1 MSYQELT
8 MPYHVDCRDSQPRWQ
23 KKSLATLLLPLILLP
38 ARPLY
43 ATTPADTLYS
53 VHIPP
58 GSLGNSLS
66 HFAAQTG
73 TALSFDPNLTN
84 GLTAPSLNGSFSAHQ
99 GLVQLLTGSH
109 LQLSQRTDGSY
120 TLVKMTK
127 KMVNEGVVV
136 LNPLT
141 VAGNRG
147 YSGNEPL
154 RFDSTTIKG
163 KDIEK
168 FGVIHPVDIFK
179 TTPGVLSGEARSSGS
194 LDVNIRG
201 LQGQGRVLTTV
212 DGASNQTALYRGY
225 QGVSNR
231 SFIDPDFIGRVDISK
246 GPTGKGGM
254 GAIGGTVE
262 IKTIEA
268 SDILLD
274 GQKVGLRLK
283 GSLLNNHSNPD
294 DYQRNDWASPSK
306 TSLFDAKNRTG
317 SIVFAIAEP
326 SYELLFGASQRKRGN
341 YHSGK
346 HGPGA
351 KKRGMPGYLCES
363 DPQDCRIPQFSE
375 QMAGYSLYAM
385 GDTVPN
391 TSEDSQ
397 SLLGKGKVRFGDGH
411 EISTIISHYQNLYG
425 ESYVADMANLSQTF
439 MILEQGPLTRL
450 NMNRHSLNYKWEP
463 ASNPWINLDIGVWQ
477 TRVNDRPRTANN
489 TLGDKKFMRTIGMN
503 LSNTSLFELSMQ
515 DIELNYGTSFIRE
528 RTGPSAG
535 KWKYAVNREGE
546 RKEGRFFLNGN
557 YMLADRLTLMGGW
570 DFKSYQIEDDSPAR
584 PGSSWLP
591 QLTSGKVNNK
601 RDHAHGYWV
610 GTKLELN
617 HETALH
623 AKYTYAPRFPSMVEG
638 IRGYMMSVDDH
649 IKPEISKNIE
659 VGLTSRFQNIIAQN
673 DSFDIKM
680 SYFDNRVKD
689 YISRAWMDDYWSM
702 YISNI
707 KEAKFAG
714 LELASVYHSDHFDA
728 RLSMNYY
735 TKVKFCTENEGCIAR
750 SLPSDYATNHI
761 PPKYAVSLDLTQRF
775 LNDNVSANAR
785 VSHYG
790 QRSVPAGKPG
800 RGSAPLLAPI
810 IWRPATV
817 ADISLTARINKH
829 VEFEFGVDN
838 VFDKYYIQPLSLG
851 YIPSPGR
858 TFRAGI
864 TTYF

>member
-1 MSYQELT
+1 
-8 MPYHVDCRDSQPRWQ
+8 MPYHINCPGSQPCWQ
-23 KKSLATLLLPLILLP
+23 KKPLTILLLPLMLLSAP
-38 ARPLY
+38 SLY
-43 ATTPADTLYS
+43 ATTPTDPLYS
-53 VHIPP
+53 VNIPA

-66 HFAAQTG
+66 RFAAQTG

-84 GLTAPSLNGSFSAHQ
+84 GLTAPSLNGSFTARQ
-99 GLVQLLTGSH
+99 GLVQLLTGCH
-109 LQLSQRTDGSY
+109 LRLSQRDDGSY
-120 TLVKMTK
+120 TLVKMAKNMT
-127 KMVNEGVVV
+127 NHGVIE
-136 LNPLT
+136 LDPLT

-147 YSGNEPL
+147 YTGNEPL

-179 TTPGVLSGEARSSGS
+179 ITPGVLSGEARSSGS

-254 GAIGGTVE
+254 GAIGGVVE

-268 SDILLD
+268 SDILLE

-294 DYQRNDWASPSK
+294 DYQRNDWPSPAK
-306 TSLFDAKNRTG
+306 TSFFDARNRTG
-317 SIVFAIAEP
+317 SIVFAVAEP
-326 SYELLFGASQRKRGN
+326 SYELLFGAAQRKRGN

-351 KKRGMPGYLCES
+351 KERGMPGYLCES
-363 DPQDCRIPQFSE
+363 DPQDCHIPQFSE

-385 GDTVPN
+385 GDAVPN

-397 SLLGKGKVRFGDGH
+397 SLLGKGKIRFGDGH
-411 EISTIISHYQNLYG
+411 EISAIVSHYQNLYG
-425 ESYVADMANLSQTF
+425 ESYVADMASPSQTF
-439 MILEQGPLTRL
+439 MILDQGPLTRL

-463 ASNPWINLDIGVWQ
+463 ASNPWINLDISVWQ
-477 TRVNDRPRTANN
+477 TRVNDRPRTSNN

-503 LSNTSLFELSMQ
+503 LNNTSLFELSNQ
-515 DIELNYGTSFIRE
+515 DIELNYGASFIRE
-528 RTGPSAG
+528 RTGPSEG
-535 KWKYAVNREGE
+535 KWQYAVNREGQRRE
-546 RKEGRFFLNGN
+546 DHLFLNGN
-557 YMLADRLTLMGGW
+557 YSPIARLTLMGGW
-570 DFKSYQIEDDSPAR
+570 DYKSYRVEDYSPAHS
-584 PGSSWLP
+584 GNSWLP

-610 GTKLELN
+610 GAKFELN
-617 HETALH
+617 HATALH
-623 AKYTYAPRFPSMVEG
+623 AKYAYAPRFPSMVEG
-638 IRGYMMSVDDH
+638 IRGYLMSVDDH

-659 VGLTSRFQNIIAQN
+659 VGLTSRFPNVIAQN

-689 YISRAWMDDYWSM
+689 YINRSWMDDYWSM

-707 KEAKFAG
+707 KAAKFAG

-735 TKVKFCTENEGCIAR
+735 TNVKFCTENEAVLHVA
-750 SLPSDYATNHI
+750 SLRI
-761 PPKYAVSLDLTQRF
+761 MPPTIF
-775 LNDNVSANAR
+775 PLNTPYHS
-785 VSHYG
+785 
-790 QRSVPAGKPG
+790 
-800 RGSAPLLAPI
+800 I
-810 IWRPATV
+810 
-817 ADISLTARINKH
+817 
-829 VEFEFGVDN
+829 
-838 VFDKYYIQPLSLG
+838 
-851 YIPSPGR
+851 
-858 TFRAGI
+858 
-864 TTYF
+864 

>member
-1 MSYQELT
+1 
-8 MPYHVDCRDSQPRWQ
+8 MPYHANCQRSQPRWQ
-23 KKSLATLLLPLILLP
+23 KKSLTALLLPLILLSAQP
-38 ARPLY
+38 IY
-43 ATTPADTLYS
+43 ATTQTETIYS
-53 VHIPP
+53 VDIPAGTL
-58 GSLGNSLS
+58 GSSLS
-66 HFAAQTG
+66 RFAAQTG
-73 TALSFDPNLTN
+73 TAFSFDPKLTN
-84 GLTAPSLNGSFSAHQ
+84 GLTAPSLSGSFTAHE
-99 GLVQLLTGSH
+99 GLVRLLTGSH
-109 LQLSQRTDGSY
+109 LRLSQRTDGSY
-120 TLVKMTK
+120 TLVKIVKNMT
-127 KMVNEGVVV
+127 NNGAII
-136 LNPLT
+136 LSPLAVT
-141 VAGNRG
+141 GSRG

-154 RFDSTTIKG
+154 RFNSTTIRG

-179 TTPGVLSGEARSSGS
+179 TTPGILSGEARSSGS

-254 GAIGGTVE
+254 AAIGGVVE

-274 GQKVGLRLK
+274 GQNIGWRLK

-294 DYQRNDWASPSK
+294 DYQRNDWPSPSK
-306 TSLFDAKNRTG
+306 TAFLDAKNRTG
-317 SIVFAIAEP
+317 SVVFAVAEP
-326 SYELLFGASQRKRGN
+326 SYELLFGISQRKRGN

-351 KKRGMPGYLCES
+351 KERGMPGYLCQS
-363 DPQDCRIPQFSE
+363 DPQDCHIPQFSE

-385 GDTVPN
+385 GDAVPN

-397 SLLGKGKVRFGDGH
+397 SLLGKGKIRFGDGH
-411 EISTIISHYQNLYG
+411 EISAIVSHYQNLYG

-439 MILEQGPLTRL
+439 MILDQGPLTRL

-463 ASNPWINLDIGVWQ
+463 ASNPWVNLDIGVWQ
-477 TRVNDRPRTANN
+477 TRVNDRPRTSNN
-489 TLGDKKFMRTIGMN
+489 TLGDKKFMRTVGIN

-515 DIELNYGTSFIRE
+515 DIELNYGASFIRE
-528 RTGPSAG
+528 RTGPSKG
-535 KWKYAVNREGE
+535 KWEYAVNREGE
-546 RKEGRFFLNGN
+546 RKEGHLFLNGS
-557 YMLADRLTLMGGW
+557 YMPAERFTLMGGW
-570 DFKSYQIEDDSPAR
+570 DFKSYQVEDYSPSHLGNA
-584 PGSSWLP
+584 WLP

-601 RDHAHGYWV
+601 QDHAHGYWV

-617 HETALH
+617 NTTALH
-623 AKYTYAPRFPSMVEG
+623 AKYAYAPRFPSMVEG
-638 IRGYMMSVDDH
+638 IRGYLMSVDDH

-659 VGLTSRFQNIIAQN
+659 LGLTSRFLDVIADN
-673 DSFDIKM
+673 DSFDIKI

-689 YISRAWMDDYWSM
+689 YINRSWMDDYWSM

-707 KEAKFAG
+707 KAAKFAG

-735 TKVKFCTENEGCIAR
+735 TKVRFCTENEGCVAR

-761 PPKYAVSLDLTQRF
+761 PPKYAVSLDLTRKF
-775 LNDNVSANAR
+775 FDDKMSINAR

-790 QRSVPAGKPG
+790 QRSVPAAKPG
-800 RGSAPLLAPI
+800 QGSALLLSPI

-817 ADISLTARINKH
+817 ADVSLTARANKH

-851 YIPSPGR
+851 YLPSPGR